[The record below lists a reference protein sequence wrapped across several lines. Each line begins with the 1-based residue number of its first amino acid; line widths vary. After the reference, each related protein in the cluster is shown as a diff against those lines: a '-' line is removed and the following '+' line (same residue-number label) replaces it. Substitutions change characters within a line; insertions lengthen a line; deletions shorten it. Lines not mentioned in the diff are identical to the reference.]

1 MRVLDRVASRLFD
14 RRIEDLVHRT
24 VSSELVRRESVHDQE
39 ALLYRYLVH
48 GNRSRLHIDPT
59 AVVNDAL
66 FNLSSGEIT
75 VGPYAFFGHRV
86 AVLTGT
92 HDFSKFGRERQT
104 AIPKSGR
111 DVVIGEG
118 AWLASLVLVLGPCRI
133 GPHAVV
139 GAGSLVI
146 RDVEPYTVVA
156 GQPARLLR
164 RIEPPTSSA

>member
-1 MRVLDRVASRLFD
+1 MRVLDRLASRLFD
-14 RRIEDLVHRT
+14 RRIDDLVRRT
-24 VSSELVRRESVHDQE
+24 VSSELVRRESVPDQE
-39 ALLYRYLVH
+39 ELLYRYLVH
-48 GNRSRLHIDPT
+48 GDRSRLHIDPT

-104 AIPKSGR
+104 AIPKGGR

-139 GAGSLVI
+139 AAGSLVI

-164 RIEPPTSSA
+164 RIEPPSSSA

>member
-1 MRVLDRVASRLFD
+1 MGVLDRLASRLFD
-14 RRIEDLVHRT
+14 RRIDDLVSST
-24 VSSELVRRESVHDQE
+24 VASELARRGAVPDQE
-39 ALLYRYLVH
+39 ALLYRYLAH
-48 GNRSRLHIDPT
+48 GDQSRLHIDPT

-66 FNLSSGEIT
+66 FNLSSGDIT

-92 HDFSKFGRERQT
+92 HDITTFGRERQS

-118 AWLASLVLVLGPCRI
+118 AWLASLVLVLGPCWI

-139 GAGSLVI
+139 AAGSLVI
-146 RDVEPYTVVA
+146 HDVDPYSVVA
-156 GQPARLLR
+156 GRPARLVR
-164 RIEPPTSSA
+164 RIEPPMSSA